1 MTIHEAVAAYNAA
14 QAEVKRL
21 WNLMC
26 SADGVNPA
34 SKFVVF
40 ANSNPYAVPY
50 NEAMTTFQKIR
61 KQIKKNEARRL
72 RHAIPKWVSSGSRE
86 PSAVRTTSKPMQIE
100 AQCDRRTSPAFTA
113 LVADSLLIYYLI
125 MAQRAQ
131 QPKPQAKKAAA

>member
-72 RHAIPKWVSSGSRE
+72 RHAILTEMGLKRVKG
-86 PSAVRTTSKPMQIE
+86 
-100 AQCDRRTSPAFTA
+100 A
-113 LVADSLLIYYLI
+113 LGGTYYE
-125 MAQRAQ
+125 
-131 QPKPQAKKAAA
+131 